1 MAIDAPVAVQLI
13 SQLNT
18 ELSATYTEEGATHFR
33 LDAEEVAEG
42 RGVFLVAYHDNQP
55 VGCGAL
61 RKLDEST
68 AEIKRMYVA
77 PESRGRGVGRAVLNA
92 LEKEARN
99 LGASRIVLE
108 TGARQKE
115 ASALY
120 ESDGFEPIPPYGE
133 YVDSPLSVCMEKKL

>member
-1 MAIDAPVAVQLI
+1 MAIDAPVVVQLI
-13 SQLNT
+13 SQLNA

-68 AEIKRMYVA
+68 VEIKRMYVA

-108 TGARQKE
+108 TGARQKV

-133 YVDSPLSVCMEKKL
+133 YVDSPLSVCMEKRL

>member
-1 MAIDAPVAVQLI
+1 MAIDAPVVVQLI
-13 SQLNT
+13 SQLNA

-68 AEIKRMYVA
+68 VEIKRMYVA
-77 PESRGRGVGRAVLNA
+77 PESRGRGGGRAVLNA

-108 TGARQKE
+108 TGARQKV

-133 YVDSPLSVCMEKKL
+133 YVDSPLSVCMEKRL

>member
-1 MAIDAPVAVQLI
+1 MI
-13 SQLNT
+13 SQLNA
-18 ELSATYTEEGATHFR
+18 ELSATYTEAGATHFR

-42 RGVFLVAYHDNQP
+42 RGVFLVAYDDNQP

-68 AEIKRMYVA
+68 VEIKRMYVA
-77 PESRGRGVGRAVLNA
+77 PESRGRGVGRGVLNA
-92 LEKEARN
+92 LETEARN
-99 LGASRIVLE
+99 LGANRLVLE
-108 TGARQKE
+108 TGTRQKE

-120 ESDGFEPIPPYGE
+120 ESDGFKRTPPYRE